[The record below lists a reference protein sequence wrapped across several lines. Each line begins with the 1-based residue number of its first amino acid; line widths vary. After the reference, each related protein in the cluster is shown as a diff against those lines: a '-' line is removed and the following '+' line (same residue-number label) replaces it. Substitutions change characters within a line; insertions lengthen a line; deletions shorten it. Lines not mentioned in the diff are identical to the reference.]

1 MPGPDSLSRPARLR
15 RAAAAKD
22 RTRGVD
28 RIIRRSAT
36 RAAGAK
42 QDGSSGSE
50 RGSGGSER
58 GNGSDFVRAL
68 AKGLAV
74 IEAFDARSPSMTL
87 SEVAKKTGLSRGT
100 ARRLLL
106 TLVDLGYAGF
116 DGKHF
121 GLQPRAL
128 NLGFAYLHSQNLWQL
143 GQPYMVQ
150 LVERV
155 HESCSIAV
163 LDGSEIAY
171 VARVPTSVR
180 IMSINLG
187 IGTRLPAFATSMG
200 RVLLAGLPMEELDR
214 LLEQASPLAKY
225 TPKTLIEPT
234 AVLREIDVVRKQGW
248 ALVDQELEM
257 GLRSI
262 AVPIVD
268 ASGRAIAALNI
279 GTHASRWPIQKL
291 TQEVLPLLKQTAA
304 SISGLLAPERKKTG

>member
-1 MPGPDSLSRPARLR
+1 M
-15 RAAAAKD
+15 RAAD
-22 RTRGVD
+22 RDV
-28 RIIRRSAT
+28 RRSAMT
-36 RAAGAK
+36 AAGTK
-42 QDGSSGSE
+42 QNDAL
-50 RGSGGSER
+50 RSER
-58 GNGSDFVRAL
+58 GNGGSEKGTGSDFVRAL
-68 AKGLAV
+68 AKGLSV
-74 IEAFDARSPSMTL
+74 IEAFDAGSPSMTL
-87 SEVAKKTGLSRGT
+87 SAVAKKTGLSRGT

-106 TLVDLGYAGF
+106 TLVELGYAGF

-121 GLQPRAL
+121 GLQARAL
-128 NLGFAYLHSQNLWQL
+128 NLGFAYLHSRNLWQL

-163 LDGSEIAY
+163 LDGSEIVY
-171 VARVPTSVR
+171 VARVPTAAR

-200 RVLLAGLPMEELDR
+200 RVLLAGLSAEAVSQ
-214 LLEQASPLAKY
+214 LLEQVSPLSKY
-225 TPKTLIEPT
+225 THKTITDPT
-234 AVLREIDVVRKQGW
+234 ALLREIEVVRRQGW

-262 AVPIVD
+262 ATPIVD
-268 ASGRAIAALNI
+268 GSARVLAALNI

-304 SISGLLAPERKKTG
+304 SISTLLGPGVGRQAGKG

>member
-1 MPGPDSLSRPARLR
+1 
-15 RAAAAKD
+15 
-22 RTRGVD
+22 
-28 RIIRRSAT
+28 
-36 RAAGAK
+36 
-42 QDGSSGSE
+42 
-50 RGSGGSER
+50 
-58 GNGSDFVRAL
+58 
-68 AKGLAV
+68 
-74 IEAFDARSPSMTL
+74 MTL

-121 GLQPRAL
+121 GLLPRAL
-128 NLGFAYLHSQNLWQL
+128 NLGFAYLHSQTVWQL
-143 GQPYMVQ
+143 GQPHMVQ

-163 LDGSEIAY
+163 LDGCEIVY

-200 RVLLAGLPMEELDR
+200 RVLLAGLPPEQVGR
-214 LLEQASPLAKY
+214 LLDQASPVAKY
-225 TPKTLIEPT
+225 TPKTIVDAT
-234 AVLREIDVVRKQGW
+234 ALLREIEVARKQGW

-257 GLRSI
+257 GLRSL

-268 ASGRAIAALNI
+268 ASARVIAALNI

-291 TQEVLPLLKQTAA
+291 TQEVLPQLRQTAA
-304 SISGLLAPERKKTG
+304 AISALAAPERRREGEG

>member
-1 MPGPDSLSRPARLR
+1 VGQD
-15 RAAAAKD
+15 
-22 RTRGVD
+22 V
-28 RIIRRSAT
+28 RRSAT
-36 RAAGAK
+36 KPPVTTRASASRVKEAA
-42 QDGSSGSE
+42 
-50 RGSGGSER
+50 RG
-58 GNGSDFVRAL
+58 DFVRAL

-74 IEAFDARSPSMTL
+74 IEAFDTRSPSMTL
-87 SEVAKKTGLSRGT
+87 SDVAKKTSLSRGT

-106 TLVDLGYAGF
+106 TLVELGYAGF
-116 DGKHF
+116 DGKRF

-143 GQPYMVQ
+143 GQPYMVE

-163 LDGSEIAY
+163 LDNTEIVY

-200 RVLLAGLPMEELDR
+200 RVLLAALSAEEVEEL
-214 LLEQASPLAKY
+214 LTHASPLARY
-225 TPKTLIEPT
+225 TPKSVVDPPAL
-234 AVLREIDVVRKQGW
+234 LREIDAVRRQGW

-262 AVPIVD
+262 AVPIFD
-268 ASGRAIAALNI
+268 AGGRAVAALNI

-304 SISGLLAPERKKTG
+304 SISSLLAPERPKGG

>member
-1 MPGPDSLSRPARLR
+1 MPSSNSLSRPARPQ
-15 RAAAAKD
+15 AAPREND
-22 RTRGVD
+22 RTRTAD
-28 RIIRRSAT
+28 RAVRRSAT
-36 RAAGAK
+36 QAWDVKHEGLLRLQG
-42 QDGSSGSE
+42 DS
-50 RGSGGSER
+50 
-58 GNGSDFVRAL
+58 GSDFVRAL

-87 SEVAKKTGLSRGT
+87 SEVARKTGLSRGT

-116 DGKHF
+116 DGKRF

-143 GQPYMVQ
+143 GQPYMVE

-163 LDGSEIAY
+163 LDGSEIVY

-200 RVLLAGLPMEELDR
+200 RVLLAGISPAEVER
-214 LLEQASPLAKY
+214 LLEQPSPLAKY
-225 TPKTLIEPT
+225 TPKTIIEPT
-234 AVLREIDVVRKQGW
+234 ALLREIDVVRRQGW

-268 ASGRAIAALNI
+268 GGARTVAALNI

-291 TQEVLPLLKQTAA
+291 TQEALPLLKQTAA
-304 SISGLLAPERKKTG
+304 SISALLAPARQKAGQ

>member
-1 MPGPDSLSRPARLR
+1 M
-15 RAAAAKD
+15 
-22 RTRGVD
+22 
-28 RIIRRSAT
+28 
-36 RAAGAK
+36 
-42 QDGSSGSE
+42 
-50 RGSGGSER
+50 
-58 GNGSDFVRAL
+58 RAL

-74 IEAFDARSPSMTL
+74 IEAFDTRSPSMTL

-116 DGKHF
+116 DGKRF
-121 GLQPRAL
+121 SLQPRAL

-143 GQPYMVQ
+143 GQSYMVE

-155 HESCSIAV
+155 HESCSVAV
-163 LDGSEIAY
+163 LDRTEIVY

-200 RVLLAGLPMEELDR
+200 RVLLAALPAADVER
-214 LLEQASPLAKY
+214 LLTDASPLAKY
-225 TPKTLIEPT
+225 TPKSMVDPTTL
-234 AVLREIDVVRKQGW
+234 LREIDVVRRQGW

-268 ASGRAIAALNI
+268 GTGRAVAALNI

-291 TQEVLPLLKQTAA
+291 TQEVLPMLRQTAA
-304 SISGLLAPERKKTG
+304 SISALLAPERQKASR

>member
-1 MPGPDSLSRPARLR
+1 VKRD
-15 RAAAAKD
+15 D
-22 RTRGVD
+22 Y
-28 RIIRRSAT
+28 SAP
-36 RAAGAK
+36 
-42 QDGSSGSE
+42 E
-50 RGSGGSER
+50 E

-74 IEAFDARSPSMTL
+74 IEAFGARSPSMTL
-87 SEVAKKTGLSRGT
+87 SEVAKRTGLSRGT

-106 TLVDLGYAGF
+106 TLVNLGYAGF

-121 GLQPRAL
+121 GLRPRAL

-163 LDGSEIAY
+163 LDGSEIVY

-200 RVLLAGLPMEELDR
+200 RVLLAEMPAEELDR
-214 LLEQASPLAKY
+214 LLEQASPLVKY
-225 TPKTLIEPT
+225 TPKTIIDPAAL
-234 AVLREIDVVRKQGW
+234 LREIDVVRRQGS

-262 AVPIVD
+262 AVPIM
-268 ASGRAIAALNI
+268 AGGRAMAALNI

-304 SISGLLAPERKKTG
+304 SISALLAPERQKAG

>member
-1 MPGPDSLSRPARLR
+1 MRLAAAGKRPAR
-15 RAAAAKD
+15 AVDPA
-22 RTRGVD
+22 TRP
-28 RIIRRSAT
+28 SAT
-36 RAAGAK
+36 RATGREAGDSTGAE
-42 QDGSSGSE
+42 QS
-50 RGSGGSER
+50 
-58 GNGSDFVRAL
+58 NASDFVRAL

-74 IEAFDARSPSMTL
+74 IEAFDAGSPSMTL
-87 SEVAKKTGLSRGT
+87 SEVARKTGLSRGT

-116 DGKHF
+116 DGKYF

-155 HESCSIAV
+155 RESCSIAV
-163 LDGSEIAY
+163 LDASEIVY

-200 RVLLAGLPMEELDR
+200 RVLLAGLPGEEVER
-214 LLEQASPLAKY
+214 LLEPASPLTKY
-225 TPKTLIEPT
+225 TPKTIVDPT
-234 AVLREIDVVRKQGW
+234 ALLREIDVVRRQGW

-268 ASGRAIAALNI
+268 ARGRAVAALNI

-291 TQEVLPLLKQTAA
+291 IQEVLPVLRQTAG
-304 SISGLLAPERKKTG
+304 SISALLSPQRQEAG

>member
-1 MPGPDSLSRPARLR
+1 MGQD
-15 RAAAAKD
+15 
-22 RTRGVD
+22 V
-28 RIIRRSAT
+28 RRSAT
-36 RAAGAK
+36 KPPVTTRASASRVKEAA
-42 QDGSSGSE
+42 
-50 RGSGGSER
+50 RG
-58 GNGSDFVRAL
+58 DFVRAL

-74 IEAFDARSPSMTL
+74 IEAFDTRSPSMTL
-87 SEVAKKTGLSRGT
+87 SDVAKKTSLSRGT

-106 TLVDLGYAGF
+106 TLVELGYAGF
-116 DGKHF
+116 DGKRF

-143 GQPYMVQ
+143 GQPYMVE

-163 LDGSEIAY
+163 LDNTEIVY

-200 RVLLAGLPMEELDR
+200 RVLLAALSAEEVEEL
-214 LLEQASPLAKY
+214 LTHASPLARY
-225 TPKTLIEPT
+225 TPKSVVDPPAL
-234 AVLREIDVVRKQGW
+234 LREIDAVRRQGW

-262 AVPIVD
+262 AVPIFD
-268 ASGRAIAALNI
+268 AGGRAVAALNI

-304 SISGLLAPERKKTG
+304 SISSLLAPERPKGG

>member
-1 MPGPDSLSRPARLR
+1 MPGPESLSRPARLR
-15 RAAAAKD
+15 PGAATED
-22 RTRGVD
+22 GRRGAD
-28 RIIRRSAT
+28 RILRRNAT
-36 RAAGAK
+36 KAAGAA
-42 QDGSSGSE
+42 
-50 RGSGGSER
+50 RGY
-58 GNGSDFVRAL
+58 GSDFVRAL

-116 DGKHF
+116 DGKYF

-128 NLGFAYLHSQNLWQL
+128 NLGFAYLHSQKLWQL

-163 LDGSEIAY
+163 LDSSEIVY

-200 RVLLAGLPMEELDR
+200 RVLLAGLPVEEVDR

-225 TPKTLIEPT
+225 TPKTVVDAT
-234 AVLREIDVVRKQGW
+234 ALLREIEAVRRQGW

-262 AVPIVD
+262 AVPIAD
-268 ASGRAIAALNI
+268 AGDRVIAALNI

-291 TQEVLPLLKQTAA
+291 IQEVLPLLKDTAA
-304 SISGLLAPERKKTG
+304 SISGLLAPERHKTVQRKVKGER

>member
-1 MPGPDSLSRPARLR
+1 MRLAAGKEPT
-15 RAAAAKD
+15 RA
-22 RTRGVD
+22 VD
-28 RIIRRSAT
+28 RAIRRSAT
-36 RAAGAK
+36 RAPGTQPDDATGPK
-42 QDGSSGSE
+42 QGSA
-50 RGSGGSER
+50 
-58 GNGSDFVRAL
+58 SDFVRAL

-87 SEVAKKTGLSRGT
+87 SEVARKTGLSRGT

-155 HESCSIAV
+155 HESCSVAV
-163 LDGSEIAY
+163 LDDSEIVY

-200 RVLLAGLPMEELDR
+200 RVLLAGLRGEEVDR
-214 LLEQASPLAKY
+214 LLERASPLTKY
-225 TPKTLIEPT
+225 TPKTIVDPT
-234 AVLREIDVVRKQGW
+234 ALLRAIDVVRRQGW

-268 ASGRAIAALNI
+268 AKARAVAALNI

-291 TQEVLPLLKQTAA
+291 TQEVLPLLRQTAA
-304 SISGLLAPERKKTG
+304 SISGVLAPQPRKTGQ

>member
-1 MPGPDSLSRPARLR
+1 VRQD
-15 RAAAAKD
+15 
-22 RTRGVD
+22 V
-28 RIIRRSAT
+28 RRSAT
-36 RAAGAK
+36 KPAVTTRGRAPRPKEAA
-42 QDGSSGSE
+42 S
-50 RGSGGSER
+50 
-58 GNGSDFVRAL
+58 SDFVRAL

-74 IEAFDARSPSMTL
+74 IEAFDTRSPSMTL
-87 SEVAKKTGLSRGT
+87 SDVAKKTGLSRGT

-116 DGKHF
+116 DGKRF

-143 GQPYMVQ
+143 GQPYMVE
-150 LVERV
+150 LVEHV

-163 LDGSEIAY
+163 LDRTEIVY

-200 RVLLAGLPMEELDR
+200 RVLLAALPTQEVEELLTR
-214 LLEQASPLAKY
+214 ASPLTRY
-225 TPKTLIEPT
+225 TPKSVVDPT
-234 AVLREIDVVRKQGW
+234 VLLREIDVVRRQGW

-268 ASGRAIAALNI
+268 ASGRAVAALNI

-304 SISGLLAPERKKTG
+304 SISSLLAPERQKGG